1 MIRASENQGPPLA
14 RLDWLLIA
22 AAVAV
27 ACAGWAALRGG
38 AEGNAV
44 LLVAA
49 QRQLLWLGL
58 GGLVILLVQF
68 FDYQKIARFTPLFYV
83 LNLSALV
90 AVLVLGSRI
99 KGSRAWFDLG
109 PFSFQPSETMKVVV
123 AMALAQ
129 WFALRPEGQS
139 SLRDLIVPAAIVGA
153 PVALVLAQPD
163 LGTALVFA
171 AMFMGMLFWS
181 GVPRKILIGM
191 IASVLIVGAAGFPF
205 MKAYQRDRILVFVNP
220 ERDPKGAGY
229 NVIQSKVAVGAGGL
243 TGAGMEEGHAD
254 DSPIP
259 ARASQRLH
267 LCVVR
272 GTVRAAG
279 CVFHPRGLRDDRD
292 AHRGGHHGGAGPL
305 WFAAGCGI
313 GDGVPHARA
322 IQHVDDFGHGAR
334 HGIATA
340 ADELRWVVHAHDM
353 PVAGAHHQRRVEEV
367 PLRLTRGITPPARP

>member
-1 MIRASENQGPPLA
+1 MSRQSENQGPPLA

-58 GGLVILLVQF
+58 GGMVILLVQF

-83 LNLSALV
+83 LNLMALV
-90 AVLVLGSRI
+90 AVLILGSRI

-139 SLRDLIVPAAIVGA
+139 SLRDLVVPAAIAGVPVG
-153 PVALVLAQPD
+153 LVLMQPD
-163 LGTALVFA
+163 LGTALVFG

-191 IASVLIVGAAGFPF
+191 ITAVLITGAIGYPF
-205 MKAYQRDRILVFVNP
+205 LKSYQRERILVFVNP

-229 NVIQSKVAVGAGGL
+229 NVIQSKIAVGAGGL
-243 TGAGMEEGHAD
+243 TGAG
-254 DSPIP
+254 
-259 ARASQRLH
+259 LK
-267 LCVVR
+267 R
-272 GTVRAAG
+272 GTQTTLRFLPEHHNDFIFASFAEQFGLLGVCLVLAG
-279 CVFHPRGLRDDRD
+279 Y
-292 AHRGGHHGGAGPL
+292 
-305 WFAAGCGI
+305 
-313 GDGVPHARA
+313 GV
-322 IQHVDDFGHGAR
+322 
-334 HGIATA
+334 IAT
-340 ADELRWVVHAHDM
+340 RI
-353 PVAGAHHQRRVEEV
+353 VAGITEARDRFGSLLIAGLGTVFLTHALFNMSMILGMV
-367 PLRLTRGITPPARP
+367 PVTGLPLPLMSYGGSFMLTTCLSLGLIINVGSRKFLFA